1 MAIPDK
7 LDYVQETKV
16 LISNKIASTGQNIQ
30 GVPFRNYANL
40 IENIP
45 NTGAISKQQI
55 NDLTELVIN
64 ISGEKA

>member
-7 LDYVQETKV
+7 LDYIQETKA
-16 LISNKIASTGQNIQ
+16 LISNKIASTGQNTK
-30 GVPFRNYANL
+30 GVPFRDYTNL

-45 NTGAISKQQI
+45 NTGAISEQQI